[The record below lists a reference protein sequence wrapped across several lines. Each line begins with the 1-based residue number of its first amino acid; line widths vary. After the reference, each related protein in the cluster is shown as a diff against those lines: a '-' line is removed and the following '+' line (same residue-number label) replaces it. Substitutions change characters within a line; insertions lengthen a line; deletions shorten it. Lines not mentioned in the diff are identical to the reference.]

1 MEYAAFC
8 RQYEQLYG
16 HLVLVT
22 LRDGTTIEGGY
33 YDDFGE
39 DEAILISKIG
49 PEVVII
55 SVDEIKSMALSPR
68 D

>member
-16 HLVLVT
+16 RIVLVT

-33 YDDFGE
+33 YDVFGE

-68 D
+68 E